1 MATSITLTCLAV
13 DGGRNHLGAVFFSL
27 DVSPRESV
35 DFLCDSIKSKLAH
48 QLDHLDGGYRSRKN
62 SFPSKDEFPDP
73 ECDVALEGNGPV
85 QILDPEDRISKYW
98 QEDPEKRHL
107 HLIVQLPHD
116 GKRKH
121 EDPVD
126 ISMELYDKWNVSLPI
141 TPNLTDLEA
150 PLGPEEKMRPFVSDR
165 NKTDEQLLGS
175 NCIRGV
181 LGGLSP
187 GIDLMSPPFVFKS
200 IFWI

>member
-1 MATSITLTCLAV
+1 MATSITWRLTV
-13 DGGRNHLGAVFFSL
+13 
-27 DVSPRESV
+27 EEIISV
-35 DFLCDSIKSKLAH
+35 PPPTGSSGCKPAGFVEALIADTK
-48 QLDHLDGGYRSRKN
+48 GGYRSRKN

-116 GKRKH
+116 GKRKR

-175 NCIRGV
+175 NCIRV
-181 LGGLSP
+181 NLLDIRALSEA
-187 GIDLMSPPFVFKS
+187 
-200 IFWI
+200 